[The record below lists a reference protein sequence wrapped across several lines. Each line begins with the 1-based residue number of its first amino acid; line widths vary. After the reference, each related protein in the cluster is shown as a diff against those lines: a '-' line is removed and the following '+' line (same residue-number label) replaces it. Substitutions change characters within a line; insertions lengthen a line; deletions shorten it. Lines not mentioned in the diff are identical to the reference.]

1 MVIQRKSIFDLER
14 RSSLVEDFN
23 NLCDDFKRKKISVEM
38 IIPVKKKK
46 NPKRLYDKGF
56 N

>member
-23 NLCDDFKRKKISVEM
+23 NLCDDFKRKKIQKIKIFLL
-38 IIPVKKKK
+38 IIEQEVWIIKLK
-46 NPKRLYDKGF
+46 Y
-56 N
+56 